1 MVPRRVGRQTGRNNV
16 PADSPSSYWCRA
28 VWYPYLDAIL
38 QSLNDKFSSHQL
50 TVLKLVA
57 LIPSLIEDYQW
68 MQVVDC
74 WRMYRSELASEEEV
88 QSEFEQWKDCCLN
101 MPKSERPK
109 TPLEALDVIPHR
121 LHNIRVLLRIFC
133 TLPVSTCTAER
144 AFSALKLLKN
154 LLRNRMQDERLTG
167 LALMYIHPE
176 IDIDI
181 SAVIERFLQSNSG
194 KRRRIDAASS

>member
-1 MVPRRVGRQTGRNNV
+1 MNRLLNIGRICPV
-16 PADSPSSYWCRA
+16 
-28 VWYPYLDAIL
+28 
-38 QSLNDKFSSHQL
+38 